1 MRAYVLVTGIVFG
14 LVVIAHILRAVAE
27 GPALAAS
34 PWFLLAT
41 AVAAGLAGWAFRLVA
56 SPRERK

>member
-1 MRAYVLVTGIVFG
+1 MRAYVLVTGVVFG
-14 LVVIAHILRAVAE
+14 LVVVAHILRAITE

-41 AVAAGLAGWAFRLVA
+41 AVAAALTVWAIRLLASHRD
-56 SPRERK
+56 RT